1 MLNISLE
8 FPNIHVKI
16 VVKRKEQEKRNK
28 EKDISIRNYSLQFLF
43 SRLKVLLF
51 FSLEMFEYLRT
62 NEKLRT
68 CEIKMRRIIKRMA
81 QQKKEEMGGGKVKW
95 LQVRRGNSRNSW
107 L

>member
-8 FPNIHVKI
+8 FPNIDVKI
-16 VVKRKEQEKRNK
+16 VVKRKEQEKRKK

>member
-8 FPNIHVKI
+8 FPNIDVKI